1 MIHLEDKVFF
11 FPTVNPKAL
20 PPTVNPKAL
29 PSPVLFFRGNGVL
42 AALHLVR
49 LGQFCAE
56 RTSTSTTTVTTDPNA
71 TGDDFLDE
79 VHDAGGM
86 GGMVLW

>member
-1 MIHLEDKVFF
+1 M
-11 FPTVNPKAL
+11 
-20 PPTVNPKAL
+20 
-29 PSPVLFFRGNGVL
+29 L
-42 AALHLVR
+42 AALHLVQ

-86 GGMVLW
+86 GGGVKF

>member
-1 MIHLEDKVFF
+1 M
-11 FPTVNPKAL
+11 
-20 PPTVNPKAL
+20 
-29 PSPVLFFRGNGVL
+29 L
-42 AALHLVR
+42 AALHLVQ

-79 VHDAGGM
+79 VHDPGGM
-86 GGMVLW
+86 GGGVTSVTLGMVLW

>member
-1 MIHLEDKVFF
+1 M
-11 FPTVNPKAL
+11 
-20 PPTVNPKAL
+20 
-29 PSPVLFFRGNGVL
+29 L